1 MSPNRSDIIATYT
14 SKMTNG
20 IYCILVWSRLCN
32 IFLVFELPA
41 YIIRVFTPEG
51 NE

>member
-1 MSPNRSDIIATYT
+1 MSPNRTDIIAKHT

-20 IYCILVWSRLCN
+20 IYCILVWSHLCN
-32 IFLVFELPA
+32 IFLVFELPT
-41 YIIRVFTPEG
+41 YLIRVFTHEG